1 MDQMEGIEGN
11 PSHHAING
19 TTTTTAANVNTN
31 QLKMSI
37 NNSVNNPNPNTST
50 TATTNSTAATSTPTT
65 ATTTTTTSSSS
76 STATSTSSTGTNAN
90 VNTSANSNPNVLN
103 PSEIEVTRV
112 VTSFLQRHGQKEAE
126 AAVESIGPPEVIK
139 AVVESRNESGVV
151 GPPVT
156 VLPTGKNTN
165 SLGMMLMSSHSQP
178 LPQDMW
184 STSVEAMPKMYDRAF
199 TTLRQWI
206 HQSLDNYKVLFFGNC
221 ATFKFIIISIFTCNI
236 YRYLKF
242 NRITSSKDEIV
253 SFSELVIQ

>member
-1 MDQMEGIEGN
+1 MEGIEGN
-11 PSHHAING
+11 PSHRAING

-65 ATTTTTTSSSS
+65 ATTTTTTTTSS

-206 HQSLDNYKVLFFGNC
+206 HQSLDNYKVLFFS
-221 ATFKFIIISIFTCNI
+221 FFLF
-236 YRYLKF
+236 LF
-242 NRITSSKDEIV
+242 FLFFFFFFFLFFLFFFLLFSSFLFFLFF
-253 SFSELVIQ
+253 SFLFSYFFFSF